1 MGKSN
6 YPLIRAKHILYFL
19 FFLVCL
25 AFCPAGPDSGL
36 AAEQSQSETFISHV
50 ATFKS
55 TVNAEKY
62 LKLLESKG
70 LKSWTNKINVPE
82 KGEFYRVYV
91 GSFDSRESAV
101 KAMRILK
108 RKRVISD
115 FAIEMKS
122 AAPREKGETLP
133 KTEEVKNLPP
143 ESKSLQKDP
152 TFTSKPAAPKSP
164 EPSLRA
170 KHVNKATTPSLAA
183 ASLTPKTRK
192 KISTR
197 LDGFGNRPLYHD
209 RDASFYYNH
218 GMKFLVKAQYDK
230 ALLSF
235 SNAIRVNAKFAE
247 GYIKRGDTWYLKG
260 DNKMA
265 INDYNTAIALKP
277 NYSESYLGRGL
288 AYKKLGQIKNSEE
301 DLRHACKLCSEEACT
316 LLNVWPKSS
325 TLHHIKAPAAGRF

>member
-1 MGKSN
+1 MN
-6 YPLIRAKHILYFL
+6 AKCVFYFL
-19 FFLVCL
+19 SVLVGFAFLPV
-25 AFCPAGPDSGL
+25 GPDSGW
-36 AAEQSQSETFISHV
+36 AAEQNKSDVFIAHV
-50 ATFKS
+50 ASFKDAA
-55 TVNAEKY
+55 NAEKY
-62 LKLLESKG
+62 SKLLASKG
-70 LKSWTNKINVPE
+70 LKAWTNKMTVPE

-143 ESKSLQKDP
+143 ESKSLQKTP
-152 TFTSKPAAPKSP
+152 TLTSKPAHKSP

-170 KHVNKATTPSLAA
+170 KHENKATTPPPAA
-183 ASLTPKTRK
+183 ASLTNTTRK

-197 LDGFGNRPLYHD
+197 PDRFGNRTLYHD